1 MRIGLV
7 VQDGCFGSGVS
18 SILDIIGTAEIV
30 RASIDASIPPLE
42 VTIAGHRRRITTS
55 SGMTVTAARTLH
67 ELDGLDIVVVPA
79 VHTFTGPDTEAA
91 VEGPSGQWIVK
102 ALRSIDLDR
111 SRIAAACTGVFLLAE
126 AGLLDA
132 RRITTTWF
140 LTPTFRARYPNVVVD
155 LDSMVVADGPV
166 LTAGAAFAHIDLALA
181 ILRTVSVEL
190 TQHVARLLLVDERPS
205 QAAFV
210 ALDHLHH
217 DDPIVLAF
225 ERYVRQHLGEPFD
238 ASLTAGAIGASRRT
252 LERRTR
258 RVLGLTPLDIVQRLR
273 VERAAHLRRTTD
285 LTTEAI
291 ARRVGYANAETLR
304 ALQRRAR

>member
-30 RASIDASIPPLE
+30 RPSIDASIPPLE

-210 ALDHLHH
+210 ALDHLNH

-225 ERYVRQHLGEPFD
+225 ERYVRQHLDEPFD